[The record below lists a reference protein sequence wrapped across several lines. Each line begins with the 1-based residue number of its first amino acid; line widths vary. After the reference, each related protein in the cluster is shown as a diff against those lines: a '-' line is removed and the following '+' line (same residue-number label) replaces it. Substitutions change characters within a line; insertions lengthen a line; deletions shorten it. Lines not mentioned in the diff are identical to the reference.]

1 MKKKILVLFSLILS
15 MLIILSASS
24 VFVINR
30 YSLSVSQGLYLSAE
44 NNAHMLIEMNSPI
57 KMNNLT
63 DNEKLFEALSDGDEI
78 LVIHNGVQESY
89 PGSTGVYTVF
99 KLSDGDI
106 SDISENI
113 LDSLS
118 DLGWWTNKEPVPNEH
133 TTQAT
138 NTGTSNNQNH
148 VSLQPPELQVL
159 CKNVMVKA
167 WLGSYSWFFENTD
180 GTMQAIT
187 ADSVHP
193 SECIDDM
200 HPLPLTT
207 SLESPEKVFSV
218 TLLFE
223 NTPNSISVRRYTIKD
238 GNIADT
244 SDYTEIPVNDFKI
257 EAESGRYLYEV
268 IAEWNNTNS
277 EYGTAYYAF
286 CTAIEKIAY

>member
-1 MKKKILVLFSLILS
+1 MKKKILIFLCVILSILILFS
-15 MLIILSASS
+15 AVS

-44 NNAHMLIEMNSPI
+44 NNAHMLIQMNSPI

-99 KLSDGDI
+99 KLGDGEL
-106 SDISENI
+106 SDISQNV
-113 LDSLS
+113 LAALS
-118 DLGWWTNKEPVPNEH
+118 ELGWWKNKDIPDEQ
-133 TTQAT
+133 TTQAI
-138 NTGTSNNQNH
+138 NTGVNNEQKP
-148 VSLQPPELQVL
+148 LGKQPPELQVL

-167 WLGSYSWFFENTD
+167 WLGTYAWFFENAD

-268 IAEWNNTNS
+268 IAEWNNTNT
-277 EYGTAYYAF
+277 EYGKAYYAF